1 MDFKKLFL
9 KILLFLIIL
18 VPFVYIALVSHLT
31 KSKSD
36 EDFSI
41 LYAKLKDREYGAESF
56 KQFVNRGKTAGDYLA
71 NKIASE
77 KDDLTKVNAIQI
89 IGITGCTNCEQDL
102 STFLNDPNWRMR
114 FFALDTLDKLNYDRM
129 SPLLHK
135 VIKNDVNKNMKI
147 KAIMILG
154 KCGSK
159 NDIIFLKNLR
169 HQREYDDQKISKAI
183 DIAIEKLKLRLSD
196 KS

>member
-1 MDFKKLFL
+1 M
-9 KILLFLIIL
+9 
-18 VPFVYIALVSHLT
+18 PFVYIALVSHLT